1 MDIIERGRSVL
12 TLKGKY
18 LKTKKNKWYKIWHNL
33 FIILIFLKVSML
45 LRVLYKVYSQY
56 DTSLTKIKFIYY
68 AYYLK
73 NTE

>member
-18 LKTKKNKWYKIWHNL
+18 LKLKKNKWYKIWHNL